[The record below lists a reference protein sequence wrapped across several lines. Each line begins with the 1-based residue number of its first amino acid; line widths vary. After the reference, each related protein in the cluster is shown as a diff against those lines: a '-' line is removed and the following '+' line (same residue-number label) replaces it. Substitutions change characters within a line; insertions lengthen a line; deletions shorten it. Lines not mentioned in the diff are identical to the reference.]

1 MDRYK
6 LINLSLEFES
16 YKLDDLGKIYSGGT
30 PSTKVPEYW
39 DGDLNWLSSGETRDT
54 YIYTT
59 EKTISQLGAD
69 KSSTK
74 LAKKGDIV
82 IASAGQG
89 FTRGQASM
97 VMIDTFVNQ
106 SVIVIHPNNK
116 INNHFLLY
124 NLKYRYNELRQLSD
138 HTSTRGSLTTK
149 IIKDLDINLPN
160 LETQNKIANFITII
174 DKKIRANDQINH
186 NLEELAQTILNE
198 NFFIFSHYSENELCD
213 TDIGK
218 IPKDWKIF
226 KLKDLFNHIKPG
238 TNFQPK
244 RTEEGIPFLNVRN
257 INSGFIDLSDV
268 KYISIEDYK
277 QVHKTWAPEENDIL
291 ISRIGTLGLTTIIS
305 KEDLPLAVHYNFINV
320 KSEKLPYQFVYFLFK
335 SNNFQRKYH
344 TIKKYSVQEYV
355 TIDDFSDIEIAL
367 PKNLNDINSELKI
380 FNSIFNKIQRNITE
394 VKKLNNLRDYLLP
407 KLMSGEIDVSEVNC
421 DLKLYF
427 SNSILK
433 LTIRIR
439 RYFNMKTKIISKIQN
454 QMKPF
459 LNQGQYL
466 KLTNSLLN
474 SFKDVEILDNNNESN
489 EIDNFKL
496 LNSFLSAKQVEGR
509 SEKTIVYYKSTLEKM
524 LTKVNKQVYNITT
537 DDIRKYLYEHK
548 QEKNSSKITID
559 NMRRIFSSF
568 FSWLEDEDYILKN
581 PIRRIH
587 RVKTGRVVKEVLTDE
602 NLEVLRD
609 NCEEI
614 RDLAIVEILISTGI
628 RVGELVRLN
637 IEDINFYERECVV
650 FGKGESERVVYFD
663 ARTKIHLIEYLESR
677 TDENPALFV
686 SLNNPHERLGISGV
700 ETRLRELGKK
710 CNIPKVHPHKFRRT
724 LATNAIDKGMPIE
737 QVQKLLGHVQI
748 DTTMQYAMV
757 NQSNVKIAHRKFIS

>member
-1 MDRYK
+1 M
-6 LINLSLEFES
+6 SLEFKS
-16 YKLDDLGKIYSGGT
+16 YKLEDLGKIYSGGT
-30 PSTKVPEYW
+30 PSTKISEYW
-39 DGDLNWLSSGETRDT
+39 NGDLNWLSSGETRDT
-54 YIYTT
+54 YIYDT
-59 EKTISQLGAD
+59 EKTITQEGAD
-69 KSSTK
+69 NSSTK
-74 LAKKGDIV
+74 LATKGDIV

-106 SVIVIHPNNK
+106 SVIVIHPNEK
-116 INNHFLLY
+116 INNYYLLY
-124 NLKYRYNELRQLSD
+124 NLKLRYNQLRQLSD

-149 IIKDLDINLPN
+149 IIKDLDIDLPN
-160 LETQNKIANFITII
+160 LEIQNQIADIITIF
-174 DKKIRANDQINH
+174 DKKIRVNEQINH
-186 NLEELAQTILNE
+186 NLTNFIDINFKNYLLNFE
-198 NFFIFSHYSENELCD
+198 NYSEDEL
-213 TDIGK
+213 ISSEFGP
-218 IPKDWKIF
+218 IPKGWKVSSLTGIANYQNGLAMQKFPPEDPNDYF
-226 KLKDLFNHIKPG
+226 KVLKIKELR
-238 TNFQPK
+238 Q
-244 RTEEGIPFLNVRN
+244 
-257 INSGFIDLSDV
+257 GFIDEMSDICSKNIKKECIV
-268 KYISIEDYK
+268 YDGDVIFSWSGSLLVDI
-277 QVHKTWAPEENDIL
+277 WAGGTCGLNQHLFKVTSSKFDKWFYYCWTKFYLDQFIL
-291 ISRIGTLGLTTIIS
+291 IAKDKATTMGHIKRQHLEESLVLIPDKESYQYLT
-305 KEDLPLAVHYNFINV
+305 NM
-320 KSEKLPYQFVYFLFK
+320 
-335 SNNFQRKYH
+335 FQPIFAYL
-344 TIKKYSVQEYV
+344 IKNK
-355 TIDDFSDIEIAL
+355 IEIKVL
-367 PKNLNDINSELKI
+367 
-380 FNSIFNKIQRNITE
+380 QT
-394 VKKLNNLRDYLLP
+394 LRDTLLP
-407 KLMSGEIDVSEVNC
+407 KLMSVNC

-427 SNSILK
+427 IKFILK
-433 LTIRIR
+433 SIIQIW
-439 RYFNMKTKIISKIQN
+439 RYFNMKTKLISKIQN

-474 SFKDVEILDNNNESN
+474 SFKDVEILDNNNDSN
-489 EIDNFKL
+489 ETDNFKL

-524 LTKVNKQVYNITT
+524 LAKVNKQVYNITT
-537 DDIRKYLYEHK
+537 DDIRKYLFEHK
-548 QEKNSSKITID
+548 QEKDSSKITID

-581 PIRRIH
+581 PVRRIH

-628 RVGELVRLN
+628 RVGELVKLN

-663 ARTKIHLIEYLESR
+663 ARTKIHLLEYLESR

-686 SLNNPHERLGISGV
+686 SLNKPHERLGISGV
-700 ETRLRELGKK
+700 ETRLRELGNK